1 MIKKRTLH
9 QLLSSL
15 WKNDELEGKTYYNQA
30 LQDVQTAIDL
40 HLDDLASKDLDAVVD
55 MYMDI
60 NKHMALRLDW
70 RRCNATFTP
79 EQLLNFAK
87 YVAQWQSNKALEWL
101 KLNLQDYAGE
111 DSCRNSVPFDKDVF
125 EAFRKAMED

>member
-1 MIKKRTLH
+1 MIDKEKLH

-15 WKNDELEGKTYYNQA
+15 WKNDDSEGKTHYNQA

-40 HLDDLASKDLDAVVD
+40 HFDGPVSKDLDAVVD
-55 MYMDI
+55 MYMDK

-79 EQLLNFAK
+79 EQLLKFAK

-101 KLNLQDYAGE
+101 KFNLQDYAGE
-111 DSCRNSVPFDKDVF
+111 DSYRNSVLFDKDVF
-125 EAFRKAMED
+125 EAFKEAMED

>member
-1 MIKKRTLH
+1 MIKKRTIH

-15 WKNDELEGKTYYNQA
+15 WKNDDSEGKMHYNQA
-30 LQDVQTAIDL
+30 LQDVQLTIDL
-40 HLDDLASKDLDAVVD
+40 HSDDPVSKDLDAAVD
-55 MYMDI
+55 MYMDK
-60 NKHMALRLDW
+60 NKNMALRLDW

-79 EQLLNFAK
+79 EQLLKFAK

-101 KLNLQDYAGE
+101 KINLQDYAGE

-125 EAFRKAMED
+125 EAFKEAMED